1 MMKNEGRLK
10 ILFLE
15 DIPTDVEIAVRELR
29 KHSIEFTHM
38 VAEDR
43 LSFEEQ
49 LRTFKPDM
57 VISDF
62 MLPTINGLEAL
73 RISLETDP
81 AVPVLILTGS
91 MNEET
96 AVACMKAGASDYVV
110 KDFIVKLPFA
120 VKEALHKRKAVSD
133 LQQKTFE
140 LNTYFDNAL
149 DLFCI
154 ANSEGYFLRLNR
166 SWEQTLGYSLS
177 DLEGAKFLDFIHPDD
192 LQKTLDV
199 IGRLKNDEEILNFV
213 NRYRCKDGGYRFI
226 EWRSRTEG
234 DLIYAAA
241 RDITERV
248 DTELK
253 LKTDKDRYR
262 LLFEGNPLPMWVYE
276 LETLRFVAV
285 NNAAV
290 IKYGYSQE
298 EFASMTI
305 KDIRPVE
312 DIQMLIDNVQSS
324 TGDYEKTSAWRHL
337 LKDGT
342 VINVE
347 IVSHGLEF
355 DGKQC
360 RMVMANDITQRV
372 ADEQE
377 IIKLNRIYSVLSN
390 VNKSIVRINERQK
403 LLDEICRVGT
413 LFGKFKLVWFG
424 ELDEEEQNL
433 RVLNSSGVLTE
444 KLVSLSR
451 PFRELLRSGSPC
463 SEAISLAKPVIV
475 NNIDETYKT
484 SAIHED
490 ILKIGAKSLACLP
503 VKLPGEKRGVICF
516 YAPEKNFFD
525 ETEVNLLSELS
536 TDIAF
541 ALEAIVNDQQRREI
555 MVKLKKSEER
565 YRKFFEEDLT
575 ADYISSV
582 TGELIDCNKAYVKM
596 FGFRDR
602 DHAIATR
609 AMDLYER
616 PEQREEYIG
625 IVKERGGVERHEITY
640 RSLQGQKIHTI
651 LNSFGHFDSE
661 GNLQRIQGYI
671 FDITDIKKAAVEMK
685 AARELAER
693 SNMLKDAFIAN
704 ISHEIRTPMNAIIG
718 FTGII
723 RESLVDKVDKELA
736 EYFNVID
743 EAGARLMR
751 TVDLILSL
759 SKLQAGIMETKM
771 SEIDP
776 ETEIGKIIT
785 HHRPSSERKG
795 LPVRLINNT
804 GIRKLVTDEY
814 CFTEVIS
821 NFIDNAIKYT
831 EKGEIRIVMELRKS
845 GDLAINVIDTG
856 IGIEKQFQDRL
867 FQPFVQ
873 EESGYSRSYDGV
885 GLGLSIVKRFADLSG
900 YGIEFESEKG
910 KGSRFSLILPEKL
923 FKESSEKGESGGIK
937 EKIETGEMKKNF
949 GLARKEAITQIRTR
963 AEEGKP
969 LVYAVEDDEDS
980 QVYISTVLSGK
991 YNIELA
997 STDKELFT
1005 MLETQLPE
1013 IILMDISLRGSRDG
1027 LEITREL
1034 KADKRY
1040 SEIPVIAV
1048 TAHAFQSD
1056 RINAMEAGCA
1066 GFLSKPYSPGELF
1079 KLISAAL
1086 KES

>member
-1 MMKNEGRLK
+1 MSKNEGKLK

-29 KHSIEFTHM
+29 KHSIEFTH
-38 VAEDR
+38 VVTEDR

-49 LRTFKPDM
+49 LRTFKPDL

-73 RISLETDP
+73 RISLEKDP
-81 AVPVLILTGS
+81 DVPVIILTGS

-96 AVACMKAGASDYVV
+96 AVACMKEGASDYVV

-120 VKEALHKRKAVSD
+120 IKEALEKRKAVSD

-154 ANSEGYFLRLNR
+154 ANGEGYFLRLNR
-166 SWEQTLGYSLS
+166 SWEQTLGYRLS
-177 DLEGAKFLDFIHPDD
+177 DLEGARFLDFIHPDD

-199 IGRLKNDEEILNFV
+199 IGRLKNDEEILNFI
-213 NRYRCKDGGYRFI
+213 NRYRCKDGEYKFI

-248 DTELK
+248 ETELK
-253 LKTDKDRYR
+253 LELDKDRYR
-262 LLFEGNPLPMWVYE
+262 LLFDSNPLPMWVYE

-290 IKYGYSQE
+290 IKYGYSAE
-298 EFASMTI
+298 EFMSMTL
-305 KDIRPVE
+305 KDIRPTE
-312 DIQMLIDNVQSS
+312 DVQMLIRNVQETSD
-324 TGDYEKTSAWRHL
+324 DYERTSGWRHL

-342 VINVE
+342 LINVE

-355 DGKQC
+355 DGKPC

-377 IIKLNRIYSVLSN
+377 IIKLNRVYSVLSN
-390 VNKSIVRINERQK
+390 VNKSIVRINGRQK

-413 LFGKFKLVWFG
+413 HFGKFKLVWFG
-424 ELDEEEQNL
+424 ELDEKEQNL
-433 RVLNSSGVLTE
+433 RVLNSSGVLTD
-444 KLVSLSR
+444 KLLSLSR
-451 PFRELLRSGSPC
+451 PFSELLRAGSPC
-463 SEAISLAKPVIV
+463 SEAIASAKPVIV
-475 NNIDETYKT
+475 NNIDEKYKT
-484 SAIHED
+484 SAIHEE
-490 ILKIGAKSLACLP
+490 ILNIDAKSLACLP
-503 VKLPGEKRGVICF
+503 VKLPEEKRGVICF
-516 YAPEKNFFD
+516 YAPERDFFD

-541 ALEAIVNDQQRREI
+541 ALEAMLNEQQRREALI
-555 MVKLKKSEER
+555 QLKQSEER

-575 ADYISSV
+575 ADYIS
-582 TGELIDCNKAYVKM
+582 TEAGELIDCNKAYVKM

-602 DHAIATR
+602 AHAISTR
-609 AMDLYER
+609 AMDLYEK
-616 PEQREEYIG
+616 PEEREKYIR
-625 IVKERGGVERHEITY
+625 IVKEKGGVERHEITY
-640 RSLQGQKIHTI
+640 RSLQGQKIHCI
-651 LNSFGHFDSE
+651 LNSFGHFDAE

-685 AARELAER
+685 EARELAER

-723 RESLVDKVDKELA
+723 RESLVEKVDKELA

-759 SKLQAGIMETKM
+759 SKLQAGVMETKM

-776 ETEIGKIIT
+776 ELEISKIIK

-795 LPVRLINNT
+795 LPVSLVNNT
-804 GIRKLVTDEY
+804 GIKKLVTDEY

-831 EKGEIRIVMELRKS
+831 EEGEIRIVMELRKS

-867 FQPFVQ
+867 FQPFAQ

-923 FKESSEKGESGGIK
+923 FTESTGKVKTGGMK
-937 EKIETGEMKKNF
+937 EKVETGGMKENF
-949 GLARKEAITQIRTR
+949 STASEEAITRK
-963 AEEGKP
+963 GKSTDNNRP

-997 STDKELFT
+997 STDKELFA
-1005 MLETQLPE
+1005 MLEIALPQ

-1027 LEITREL
+1027 LEITKEL
-1034 KADKRY
+1034 KADMRY

-1056 RINAMEAGCA
+1056 KINAMEAGCA